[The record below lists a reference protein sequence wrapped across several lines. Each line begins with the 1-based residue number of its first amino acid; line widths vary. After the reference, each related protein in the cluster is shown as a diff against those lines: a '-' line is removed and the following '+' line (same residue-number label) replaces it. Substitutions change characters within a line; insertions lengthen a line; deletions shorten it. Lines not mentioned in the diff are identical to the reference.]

1 MLREGPQ
8 HTLIPFLML
17 FVTKHSSQVLSV
29 PGPVWSCW
37 TPIDWLRLQAVFWL
51 QTEQRDAGSGLW
63 TLLKQGW
70 PDSYGAAGC
79 GQGSWQHLKML
90 LLTFYLKERKTSAF
104 LIKVMVVWFAA
115 AWEWGALLEISGG
128 AIVLAGC
135 KFFKDRTALP
145 RFVLHPPPRSRSAS
159 HSALQDKCL
168 SLSEVSLWSCPF
180 LYFCFQ
186 CLLGGEG
193 TLALWSRSFTAL
205 PQLPSELF
213 VATAQFQGPVG
224 HSSRKETSPGMTAL
238 SVSPMGMPGH
248 H

>member
-8 HTLIPFLML
+8 HTLIPSLML
-17 FVTKHSSQVLSV
+17 FVTKHSPQVLSV

-37 TPIDWLRLQAVFWL
+37 TPIDWLRLHAVFWL
-51 QTEQRDAGSGLW
+51 QTEQRESGLW

-79 GQGSWQHLKML
+79 GQGTWQHLKML
-90 LLTFYLKERKTSAF
+90 LLTLYLKERKTSAF

-145 RFVLHPPPRSRSAS
+145 RFVLHPPPWS
-159 HSALQDKCL
+159 LQCQ
-168 SLSEVSLWSCPF
+168 P
-180 LYFCFQ
+180 Q
-186 CLLGGEG
+186 CL
-193 TLALWSRSFTAL
+193 AR
-205 PQLPSELF
+205 
-213 VATAQFQGPVG
+213 
-224 HSSRKETSPGMTAL
+224 
-238 SVSPMGMPGH
+238 
-248 H
+248 